1 MEEIFKFILRIK
13 WFIMFLVVSI
23 TLFLGFQIPGIKINS
38 DVISSLPDDDPDAVL
53 LKRIGAQFGGNKMGM
68 VILECEN
75 IFTHDVLQHV
85 KQVTEALAEIVGI
98 SSVTSLT
105 NIMDIKEDEF
115 GMEVGRLVDEDDL
128 PQTTEDLDLLKERVM
143 SKEMYKGAIISEDGT
158 ATLILFSL
166 DDEANIRTIAN
177 EVKSKIQTLQLPE
190 NIYYAGSPM
199 MITTISHLIANDL
212 KRLFPIAFL
221 LIALSLFIGFK
232 SVRGMILPLLSATI
246 AIVWVIGVMAL
257 GGFEMSMVS
266 NNIPIVLLA
275 VGTAYSIHVL
285 NRIGQLREDM
295 NKAIVIAL
303 ISVAIPVI
311 LAALTTM
318 TGFVSFIFGS
328 YLTMIR
334 DFGIFTALG
343 TFIAVV
349 LALTFVPVVISIFPG
364 KNKRRAGI
372 PENYERSVFLRFF
385 HSPLQSVLIT
395 HTNKVLV
402 FWIMLTIVSI
412 GGIFLI
418 ERNVDIRN
426 YFRKGNPTRIGED
439 IMNEKFGGT
448 KPIFVLFRGDVQ
460 SPELLKTMLLTEEH
474 MKKSPYVTN
483 TQSIAGLILELN
495 GAMGD
500 AREIPDEK
508 EKIEQLWFLIDGNES
523 IGKFVSDDLN
533 EAIIISKF
541 ISPDNNAKKEF
552 AVYMN
557 NFIEAQSSE
566 TLTIEITGMPF
577 IDVTM
582 DRSLINSQLS
592 SLSIAL
598 MFVIIIV
605 GVFLKSFRSGIFAA
619 IPIIS
624 GIVIL
629 FGVMGYT
636 GIPLNIA
643 TVLVASIALGIG
655 IDYSIHVITH
665 FNDSLKKGA
674 SIANALE
681 ETIRISGKAII
692 INVISVS
699 AGFLVLLFSEM
710 VPLQYFG
717 LLIFLSMVGSGLS
730 ALTLLPVILILK
742 NKGRSTRQTKQVP
755 DC

>member
-1 MEEIFKFILRIK
+1 MEKIFKNILKIRWFIL
-13 WFIMFLVVSI
+13 FFVVSI
-23 TLFLGFQIPGIKINS
+23 TLFLAFQIPGIKINS

-75 IFTHDVLQHV
+75 IFTHEVLQHV
-85 KQVTEALAEIVGI
+85 KQVTDALEEIEGI

-105 NIMDIKEDEF
+105 NIMDIKEDAF

-128 PQTTEDLDLLKERVM
+128 PQSPEDLDYLKERVM
-143 SKEMYKGAIISEDGT
+143 SKEMYKGVIVSEDGT
-158 ATLILFSL
+158 ATLIIFSL
-166 DDEANIRTIAN
+166 YDEADLRKVSK
-177 EVKSKIQTLQLPE
+177 EVKSKTQALQLPE
-190 NIYYAGSPM
+190 KMYYAGSPM
-199 MITTISHLIANDL
+199 MITTISHLIASDL

-221 LIALSLFIGFK
+221 LIAISLFIGFK
-232 SVRGMILPLLSATI
+232 TIRGLILPLLSATI
-246 AIVWVIGVMAL
+246 AIVWVIGIMAL

-303 ISVAIPVI
+303 ISVVIPVI

-349 LALTFVPVVISIFPG
+349 LALTFVPAVISIFPG
-364 KNKRRAGI
+364 DNKRRAGI
-372 PENYERSVFLRFF
+372 PGNNGRSVFLSLF
-385 HSPLQSVLIT
+385 HSPLQIVLIK
-395 HTNKVLV
+395 HTNKVLI
-402 FWIMLTIVSI
+402 FWIMLTVVSI

-426 YFRKGNPTRIGED
+426 YFRKGNPTRVAED

-460 SPELLKTMLLTEEH
+460 SPDLMKTMLLTEEH
-474 MKKSPYVTN
+474 MKKSAYVTN
-483 TQSIAGLILELN
+483 TQSIAGLILEMN

-523 IGKFVSDDLN
+523 IRKFVSDDLD
-533 EAIIISKF
+533 EAIVISRF
-541 ISPDNNAKKEF
+541 LSPDNNAKKEF

-557 NFIEAQSSE
+557 SFIEEHASE
-566 TLTIEITGMPF
+566 AFTIEITGMPF

-598 MFVIIIV
+598 LFVIIIV
-605 GVFLKSFRSGIFAA
+605 GIFLRSFRSGIFAA

-665 FNDSLKKGA
+665 FNDSLQKGA
-674 SIANALE
+674 SVADALE

-699 AGFLVLLFSEM
+699 SGFLVLLFSEM

-730 ALTLLPVILILK
+730 ALTLLPVILVLK
-742 NKGRSTRQTKQVP
+742 NKGRSDIQTKKVS
-755 DC
+755 D